1 MGTLFEVEGSGVT
14 KGTISSVRNFGTTQW
29 NQTLG
34 ATVNVSNGDSYNLFV
49 DFDPVGDKDS
59 AGTTTYDELDL
70 AYGIDVTLAGNSGTA
85 NININ
90 GTNYLATF
98 NTDLTTTASD
108 FVTAHIVALNA
119 DNVRVL
125 DNGSAVI
132 RFCAPQAICDGIT
145 IANLTGNLTGVSANG
160 FTGVVGVSA
169 PDHIIIPYVGEPYEN
184 QHIQYNIRVNLNMDT
199 GNTQT
204 ASLVLRRFEDDST
217 IGSAIP
223 VIRNN
228 DITGIQEVFITYV
241 ASATDPFVLGG
252 FYFAFDNNAGVQL
265 DLSGKLGILVQTY
278 YQYPTH
284 F

>member
-125 DNGSAVI
+125 DNGSGVI
-132 RFCAPQAICDGIT
+132 RFCASQAICDGIT